1 MNTYIIEGGIGKQV
15 AFSAIIDALVKKDK
29 EKIQILSPYVDIFGG
44 NTNVKYALDANNIAT
59 DFEDAGFKLLEMR
72 PYGGLKG
79 FKDEMN
85 VLKPVLQPIFDNQ
98 NIFVK
103 AIKILLDFALQ
114 PFAAHTT
121 LFV

>member
-1 MNTYIIEGGIGKQV
+1 MLVPTMSPLRKYFTKKGKYPLWEHENQ
-15 AFSAIIDALVKKDK
+15 D
-29 EKIQILSPYVDIFGG
+29 VDNFYQ
-44 NTNVKYALDANNIAT
+44 YALDANKISI

-85 VLKPVLQPIFDNQ
+85 FLKPVLQKIFDNK

-121 LFV
+121 LFVFQKDE